1 MDGTAVTKP
10 AEVGDVVTI
19 NSTLVELADFA
30 SLLVEVDVPEAR
42 MGLVKKG
49 GPCEI
54 VLDAFPDKRQ
64 RGEVVEVS
72 PRLNR
77 AKASGTV
84 KVKFVDASVGAL
96 PEMAARVSFLA
107 KALDVAELKQP
118 PKKIMPASAVIERA
132 GAKVAFVL
140 DNGKAR
146 MVTLTLGPPFA
157 GGFEIIDGP
166 ASGTKVIKDPPASLA
181 DGQPVKEKGES

>member
-1 MDGTAVTKP
+1 
-10 AEVGDVVTI
+10 
-19 NSTLVELADFA
+19 
-30 SLLVEVDVPEAR
+30 
-42 MGLVKKG
+42 
-49 GPCEI
+49 
-54 VLDAFPDKRQ
+54 
-64 RGEVVEVS
+64 
-72 PRLNR
+72 
-77 AKASGTV
+77 
-84 KVKFVDASVGAL
+84 
-96 PEMAARVSFLA
+96 MAARVSFLA

-118 PKKIMPASAVIERA
+118 PKKIIPASAVIERA

-166 ASGTKVIKDPPASLA
+166 APGTKVIKDPPASLA